1 MNKLALLAELRALA
15 ETAPSFDLWDPSSQI
30 QQSWLGR
37 AHALLA
43 KWNMEEA
50 NTFRTATDVMGVE
63 LLRANSLAKVF
74 GILHRAI
81 ADLELQVPTLGSGST
96 GPGAIFDFTKVLREL
111 LASAMESI
119 LIVDPV
125 LDEQAFTGYL
135 TSVQPQVVI
144 RLLVREKADALKSA
158 MDAFMAQKK
167 IQVELRESDGV
178 HDRIVCIDGRSSWV
192 SGQPMKIS
200 VRTKQSYLAPLSAEV
215 AEHKMTYYAGVWE
228 SARPVG
234 ETAKPA

>member
-15 ETAPSFDLWDPSSQI
+15 ETAPSFDPWDPSSQI

-37 AHALLA
+37 VHALLA
-43 KWNMEEA
+43 RWNMEEA

-63 LLRANSLAKVF
+63 LLRANSLTKVF
-74 GILHRAI
+74 GILNRAI
-81 ADLELQVPTLGSGST
+81 ADLELQVPTLGAGTT

-125 LDEQAFTGYL
+125 LDEQVFTGYL
-135 TSVQPQVVI
+135 SSVQPQVVV
-144 RLLVREKADALKSA
+144 RLLVREKADALKAA
-158 MDAFMAQKK
+158 MDAIVAQKNLA
-167 IQVELRESDGV
+167 VELRESDGV
-178 HDRIVCIDGRSSWV
+178 HDRIVCIDGRSCWV

-200 VRTKQSYLAPLSAEV
+200 VRTKQSYLAPLAPEV
-215 AEHKMTYYAGVWE
+215 AEHKLNYYQEIWGG
-228 SARPVG
+228 AREVG
-234 ETAKPA
+234 KG

>member
-15 ETAPSFDLWDPSSQI
+15 ETAPSFDLWDPSSPI

-37 AHALLA
+37 VHALLA
-43 KWNMEEA
+43 RWNMEEA

-63 LLRANSLAKVF
+63 LLRANSLTKVF
-74 GILHRAI
+74 GILNRAI
-81 ADLELQVPTLGSGST
+81 ADLELQVPTIGSGTT

-125 LDEQAFTGYL
+125 LDEQVFTGYL
-135 TSVQPQVVI
+135 SSIQPQVVI
-144 RLLVREKADALKSA
+144 RLLVREKADSLKPA
-158 MDAFMAQKK
+158 MDAIVTQKK
-167 IQVELRESDGV
+167 LPLELRESDGV
-178 HDRIVCIDGRSSWV
+178 HDRIVCIDGRSCWV

-200 VRTKQSYLAPLSAEV
+200 VRTKQSYLAPLAAEV
-215 AEHKMTYYAGVWE
+215 AELKLNYYQGVWG

-234 ETAKPA
+234 GA